1 MTTALE
7 STKVWLIT
15 YQYSDRGGNGVG
27 NLYHRNKDESE
38 FIGCEKL
45 KEIEQWIIDAGGVNK
60 IVITGIYRLADEISS
75 PPEEDANGKTNNP
88 I

>member
-15 YQYSDRGGNGVG
+15 YHYSDRGANGVG

-38 FIGCEKL
+38 FISYEKL
-45 KEIEQWIIDAGGVNK
+45 KEIEQWIIDTNGVNK
-60 IVITGIYRLADEISS
+60 IVIMGIYRLANEITS
-75 PPEEDANGKTNNP
+75 PPEEGDNG
-88 I
+88 